1 MLICSP
7 LRQIRLTPRTVRLI
21 IKNKVPDF
29 GTHVYRDPPMSA
41 LTNAIEILRCF
52 SAARPD
58 LSFADVMALTG
69 KPKSSTSRLLRSLR
83 ECGLLEQDPHTR
95 RYRPG
100 LLTFELGRLHRAHD
114 DLLALAEREL
124 RDVCARTGH
133 TGYIAVLD
141 GFEQVVLRIA
151 PGSNPL
157 RVVNPPGQ
165 RTPALMTS
173 NGRAMLARLSDT
185 DIRARVPT
193 PYPKLPR
200 NSPQSFT
207 ELMARLNEIRRTGV
221 SDAADESIEGVGS
234 QGFALASGE
243 TGELIGIAISYS
255 VQATT
260 ADERAQV
267 RRELDAM
274 AAKLGRLTGD
284 LLLGADGPARTGA
297 IGR

>member
-1 MLICSP
+1 
-7 LRQIRLTPRTVRLI
+7 
-21 IKNKVPDF
+21 
-29 GTHVYRDPPMSA
+29 MSA

-52 SAARPD
+52 SSARPD

-83 ECGLLEQDPHTR
+83 DCGLLEQDPHTR

-114 DLLALAEREL
+114 DLIGIAEREL
-124 RDVCARTGH
+124 REVCARTGH

-141 GFEQVVLRIA
+141 GYEQVVLRIV

-165 RTPALMTS
+165 RTPALATS
-173 NGRAMLARLSDT
+173 NGRAMLARLSDQ
-185 DIRARVPT
+185 DIRARVPSV
-193 PYPKLPR
+193 YPKLPR
-200 NSPQSFT
+200 NSPQNFKQ
-207 ELMARLNEIRRTGV
+207 LMARLDEIRRTGV
-221 SDAADESIEGVGS
+221 SEAADESIEGVGS

-243 TGELIGIAISYS
+243 TGELIGIAVSYS

-260 ADERAQV
+260 AAERANV
-267 RRELDAM
+267 RRELSAM
-274 AAKLGRLTGD
+274 AEKLRRMTADPFGQAAPPPLRA
-284 LLLGADGPARTGA
+284 GATSR
-297 IGR
+297 

>member
-1 MLICSP
+1 
-7 LRQIRLTPRTVRLI
+7 
-21 IKNKVPDF
+21 
-29 GTHVYRDPPMSA
+29 MSA

-52 SAARPD
+52 STARPD

-83 ECGLLEQDPHTR
+83 DCGLLEQDRHTR

-114 DLLALAEREL
+114 DLIGMAEREL
-124 RDVCARTGH
+124 REVCAGTGH

-141 GFEQVVLRIA
+141 GYQQVVLRIV

-165 RTPALMTS
+165 RTPALITS
-173 NGRAMLARLSDT
+173 NGRAMLARLSDEE
-185 DIRARVPT
+185 IRARVPAD
-193 PYPKLPR
+193 YPKLPR
-200 NSPQSFT
+200 NSPQNFKQ
-207 ELMARLNEIRRTGV
+207 LMARLNEIRRTGI
-221 SDAADESIEGVGS
+221 SEAADEAIEGVGS

-243 TGELIGIAISYS
+243 TGELIGIAVSYS

-260 ADERAQV
+260 AAERANV
-267 RRELDAM
+267 RRELNAM
-274 AAKLGRLTGD
+274 AEKLRRMTGD
-284 LLLGADGPARTGA
+284 PLGQAAASLLAAAASR
-297 IGR
+297 

>member
-1 MLICSP
+1 
-7 LRQIRLTPRTVRLI
+7 
-21 IKNKVPDF
+21 
-29 GTHVYRDPPMSA
+29 MSA

-52 SAARPD
+52 STARPD

-83 ECGLLEQDPHTR
+83 DCGLLEQDAHTR

-114 DLLALAEREL
+114 DLIDTAEREL
-124 RDVCARTGH
+124 REVCARTGH

-141 GFEQVVLRIA
+141 GYQQVVLRIV

-165 RTPALMTS
+165 RTPALITS
-173 NGRAMLARLSDT
+173 NGRAMLARLSDA
-185 DIRARVPT
+185 DIHARVPT
-193 PYPKLPR
+193 PYPKVPR
-200 NSPQSFT
+200 NSPQNVT
-207 ELMARLNEIRRTGV
+207 QLMARLDEIRRTGV
-221 SDAADESIEGVGS
+221 SEAADEAIEGVGS

-243 TGELIGIAISYS
+243 TGELIGIAVSYS

-260 ADERAQV
+260 AAERAHV
-267 RRELDAM
+267 RRELGAL
-274 AAKLGRLTGD
+274 AEKLQRMTGD
-284 LLLGADGPARTGA
+284 PMGQVASPLRTGTSS
-297 IGR
+297 R

>member
-1 MLICSP
+1 
-7 LRQIRLTPRTVRLI
+7 
-21 IKNKVPDF
+21 
-29 GTHVYRDPPMSA
+29 MSA
-41 LTNAIEILRCF
+41 LTNAIDLLRCF

-83 ECGLLEQDPHTR
+83 DCGLLEQDPHTR

-114 DLLALAEREL
+114 DLLGLAEREL

-141 GFEQVVLRIA
+141 GFEQVVLRIV

-173 NGRAMLARLSDT
+173 NGRAMLARLSDAE
-185 DIRARVPT
+185 IRARVPT
-193 PYPKLPR
+193 PYPKLPH
-200 NSPQSFT
+200 NSPQNFT
-207 ELMARLNEIRRTGV
+207 DLMARLNAIRRTGV

-260 ADERAQV
+260 ADQRAHV
-267 RRELDAM
+267 RQELAAM

-284 LLLGADGPARTGA
+284 PLGFDGLDGPASTGA
-297 IGR
+297 IAR

>member
-1 MLICSP
+1 
-7 LRQIRLTPRTVRLI
+7 
-21 IKNKVPDF
+21 
-29 GTHVYRDPPMSA
+29 MSA

-52 SAARPD
+52 STKRPD
-58 LSFADVMALTG
+58 LSFADVQVLTG

-83 ECGLLEQDPHTR
+83 DCGLLEQDPHTR

-114 DLLALAEREL
+114 DLIALAEREL

-141 GFEQVVLRIA
+141 GHEQVVLRIV

-165 RTPALMTS
+165 RTAAIITS
-173 NGRAMLARLSDT
+173 NGRAMLARLSNE
-185 DIRARVPT
+185 DIRARVPLT
-193 PYPKLPR
+193 YPAVPR
-200 NSPQSFT
+200 NSPQSFGQ
-207 ELMARLNEIRRTGV
+207 LIARLNEIRSTGI
-221 SDAADESIEGVGS
+221 SEAADEAIEGVGS

-260 ADERAQV
+260 EIERANL
-267 RRELDAM
+267 RREI
-274 AAKLGRLTGD
+274 AATADKLRRITGD
-284 LLLGADGPARTGA
+284 PLGQALELRTGTA
-297 IGR
+297 SR